1 MMDWD
6 DEDSPGGSVAGV
18 WGEVA
23 VAPPRDA
30 HPFTISDSERY
41 VRGGLIGRGGMGNVF
56 SARDRRLNREVALKE
71 VTVSAGRSG
80 QDRLAQE
87 AWITGQLEHPNI
99 VPVHDAGT
107 DANGTPWY
115 TMRLIRGRTLFDVLE
130 GADHQTRLSTLRH
143 ILAACEAMAYAHSRG
158 IVHRDLKPENIL
170 VGSFGETQVADWG
183 LARPLDGEEEHWDDV
198 VPSEHVAATMV
209 GAAVGTPAWMSPE
222 QLRGEPA
229 TRRSDVW
236 SLGAVLRQVVTGR
249 VPWPGLDNSQVLSE
263 RLSSGD
269 RVFEGSLAGPDVLA
283 ARSELEAIVRHA
295 MAPDPAHRYADASEL
310 SADLERFLDGRRV
323 HAHEYSALDLLRRLT
338 TLWRAPL
345 LVGLVASLA
354 LSVAVGVGW
363 NRTAKERMRAQ
374 HNLTRALLHQAQ
386 AAESAGDRPAAEVL
400 AAEVLAIEESPAARG
415 VLAGFAVGER
425 PRVQATS
432 LPSAECGTAQI
443 LGPDTWL
450 CVRDD
455 QLSAFRLGTDEPLW
469 QRTLQPHLLALMP
482 SPGELFVSQN
492 RKPLLRL
499 DPSTGETVESLP
511 AFDFPEH
518 LIRSPNGRYLL
529 GWRVHVMAIWDSQ
542 TSQTTAIT
550 GCEPPNA
557 VNTATFGEDSLLLT
571 CADLRV
577 GIVAPAAPSSEPFEH
592 KLPGGLWSGGGTL
605 AAAHLG
611 QDRFAITTHRGELA
625 LYDAATG
632 ALAQTLDI
640 AEHGLIDV
648 IVSASGQRLAIRGVR
663 GDVYLLDLGAD
674 FAVPLPTRGARDMA
688 FEPDG
693 TLLVLGAEWQR
704 WALPARGPVRRIN
717 AGAGVTTVRVS
728 PDGSTLLAAT
738 GSGDLLVWRPDEDS
752 IRRVH
757 VFGGVIKD
765 MAFTPDATSA
775 VLAASV
781 PDPVVRR
788 AVRLSDLQ
796 LTNAAPIVG
805 LRRSVVLRDG
815 TLVAVSW
822 GPSGPISSSDLQTT
836 AINLDWSDGP
846 LQDLAADADGQR
858 VVAVGENERVHVG
871 ELTEDGLV
879 ESWSRVVA
887 GALRAQIHRSGLTAV
902 GTPGGVQLL
911 QPDGRPGLLLEA
923 PAVHFTDLAFSPD
936 GGTLAA
942 GDLSGSIWVWDTN
955 RGQLL
960 AELRGH
966 TSRASG
972 IEFRGEDE
980 LVSCSWDG
988 TVRRW
993 DVRPLRAD
1001 LASIQADTATWGLT
1015 LADVLDERR

>member
-1 MMDWD
+1 MDWD
-6 DEDSPGGSVAGV
+6 EEDGPDGSVAGV
-18 WGEVA
+18 WGEVP
-23 VAPPRDA
+23 VVPPRGA

-130 GADHQTRLSTLRH
+130 GADQETRLSTLRH
-143 ILAACEAMAYAHSRG
+143 ILAACEAVAYAHSRG

-183 LARPLDGEEEHWDDV
+183 LARPLDGEEEDWNDV

-269 RVFEGSLAGPDVLA
+269 RVFEGSLAGPDALA

-295 MAPDPAHRYADASEL
+295 MAPDPAHRYADAAEL

-363 NRTAKERMRAQ
+363 SRTAKERLRAQ
-374 HNLTRALLHQAQ
+374 HNLAQALLQQAQ

-400 AAEVLAIEESPAARG
+400 ATEVLAIEESPAARG

-425 PRVQATS
+425 PRLQATA
-432 LPSAECGTAQI
+432 LPSVECGTAQL

-450 CVRDD
+450 CGLED
-455 QLSAFRLGTDEPLW
+455 QLSAYRLGTDEPLW
-469 QRTLQPHLLALMP
+469 QRKLQRHLHARIP
-482 SPGELFVSQN
+482 SPGELFVSQSEG
-492 RKPLLRL
+492 PLLQL
-499 DPSTGETVESLP
+499 DPATGDTIESLP
-511 AFDFPEH
+511 VFSYPEH
-518 LIRSPNGRYLL
+518 LVRSPDGRYLV
-529 GWRVHVMAIWDSQ
+529 GWRVHQMVLLDTH
-542 TSQTTAIT
+542 TSQASTIT
-550 GCEPPNA
+550 SCEPPNA
-557 VNTATFGEDSLLLT
+557 VVTATFGVDSLFLT

-577 GIVAPAAPSSEPFEH
+577 GRVDLPVPSPEPFQVR
-592 KLPGGLWSGGGTL
+592 LPEGLWRDGGTL

-611 QDRFAITTHRGELA
+611 ADRFAITTHRGDLA
-625 LYDAATG
+625 LYDGSAG
-632 ALAQTLDI
+632 RLSQTLDI
-640 AEHGLIDV
+640 TEHGLVDV
-648 IVSASGQRLAIRGVR
+648 IPSPSGQRLAIRGVR
-663 GDVYLLDLGAD
+663 GDVHLLDLGAD
-674 FAVPLPTRGARDMA
+674 FAVRLPTRGARDIS
-688 FEPDG
+688 FEADG
-693 TLLVLGAEWQR
+693 TLVVLGAEWQR
-704 WALPARGPVRRIN
+704 WTLPAPGPVRRIN

-728 PDGSTLLAAT
+728 PDSETLLATT
-738 GSGDLLVWRPDEDS
+738 GNGFLLVWRPEEDS
-752 IRRVH
+752 LRRVQ

-765 MAFTPDATSA
+765 VAFTPDAASA
-775 VLAASV
+775 ALVASI
-781 PDPVVRR
+781 PDPVARKV
-788 AVRLSDLQ
+788 VRLSDLSI
-796 LTNAAPIVG
+796 TNAAPVTG
-805 LRRSVVLRDG
+805 LRRNVVLRDG
-815 TLVAVSW
+815 SFVAASW
-822 GPSGPISSSDLQTT
+822 GTNGPILNEDLEASTV
-836 AINLDWSDGP
+836 NLDWSESP
-846 LQDLAADADGQR
+846 VQDLVADADGR
-858 VVAVGENERVHVG
+858 LLVGVTEDERVHVR
-871 ELTEDGLV
+871 ELTDDGLV
-879 ESWSRVVA
+879 ESWSRVVP
-887 GALRAQIHRSGLTAV
+887 GALRAGIHRSGATAV
-902 GTPGGVQLL
+902 GTPAGVQLL
-911 QPDGRPGLLLEA
+911 NPQGRPGLLLEA
-923 PAVHFTDLAFSPD
+923 PAVHLTDLAFSPD

-942 GDLSGSIWVWDTN
+942 GDLSGSIWVWDTKH
-955 RGQLL
+955 GQLL

-972 IEFRGEDE
+972 VEFRSEDE
-980 LVSCSWDG
+980 LISCSWDG

-1015 LADVLDERR
+1015 LEDVLAERR